1 MMEAPNWK
9 FLTKTENETKAKNQK
24 RQSFCQLLA
33 QLRLWLWQCTNL
45 TKIMALQLD
54 KWILLY

>member
-1 MMEAPNWK
+1 MEAPKWK
-9 FLTKTENETKAKNQK
+9 FLTKAENETKAKNQK